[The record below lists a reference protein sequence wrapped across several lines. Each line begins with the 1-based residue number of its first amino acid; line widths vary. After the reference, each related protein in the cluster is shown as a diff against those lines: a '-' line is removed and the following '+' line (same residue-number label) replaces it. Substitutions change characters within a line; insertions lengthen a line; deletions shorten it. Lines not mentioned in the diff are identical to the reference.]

1 MRRLTACWSSSA
13 RCARTGSSAGARN
26 TEKKPDSNIV
36 SVPPRQSSCFGLL
49 GMSGR
54 RGTWGG
60 SRAGNNSSRGGG
72 SSRGGAFAYS
82 LNLAGGRKYV
92 GMTTNINRR
101 LAQHFSGNGAAFTQR
116 YPPLSVNHVQRC
128 RSVTTA
134 RRAETIVY
142 GNMARY
148 HGTRVVRG
156 AGYTR
161 SR

>member
-1 MRRLTACWSSSA
+1 MDGEAVALEIILRAVAVRRVVAARLTPTRSI
-13 RCARTGSSAGARN
+13 
-26 TEKKPDSNIV
+26 K
-36 SVPPRQSSCFGLL
+36 
-49 GMSGR
+49 
-54 RGTWGG
+54 
-60 SRAGNNSSRGGG
+60 
-72 SSRGGAFAYS
+72 
-82 LNLAGGRKYV
+82 LAGGRKYV
-92 GMTTNINRR
+92 GMTTDINRR
-101 LAQHFSGNGAAFTQR
+101 LTQHFSGNGAAFTQR

>member
-1 MRRLTACWSSSA
+1 MAARLTPTRSI
-13 RCARTGSSAGARN
+13 
-26 TEKKPDSNIV
+26 K
-36 SVPPRQSSCFGLL
+36 
-49 GMSGR
+49 
-54 RGTWGG
+54 
-60 SRAGNNSSRGGG
+60 
-72 SSRGGAFAYS
+72 
-82 LNLAGGRKYV
+82 LAGGRKYV
-92 GMTTNINRR
+92 GMTTDINRR
-101 LAQHFSGNGAAFTQR
+101 LTQHFSGNGAAFTQR